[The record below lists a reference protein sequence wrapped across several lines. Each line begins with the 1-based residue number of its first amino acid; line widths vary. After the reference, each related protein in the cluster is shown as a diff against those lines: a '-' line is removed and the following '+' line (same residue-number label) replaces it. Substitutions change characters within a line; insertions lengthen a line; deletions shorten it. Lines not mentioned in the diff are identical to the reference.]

1 MPCEIEAKA
10 DFAEIRYGQCWED
23 ADILL
28 EALAVRPGGAY
39 LSIASAGD
47 NVLALL
53 TRAPAR
59 VIAIDL
65 SPAQAACLELRIA
78 AYRELTHPEV
88 LEFMGSVA
96 SGRRPALYDQCRRS
110 LRSGLRTFWDE
121 RRRLLR
127 YGLSAVGKLERFL
140 AVIRRCLL
148 PLAHPRARVERM
160 LRPRSRSG
168 RTDFYHT
175 CWDNRRWRWL
185 FRVALSQAVIG
196 RYGRER
202 HFFDYAEGSLGRH
215 LLRRAEHAL
224 TVLDPCANPYLQW
237 MLLGGHRTALP
248 CALRPEHF
256 QIIRSNLDRI
266 EVRVQSVEDYL
277 ATVDGRS
284 FDGFNLSDIFEYM
297 AAAASEPLFECLA
310 ACGRPGARLAY
321 WNLLAPRRRPDRLR
335 DRLRPLE
342 DLAADLHA
350 RDRAFFYSALR
361 VEEIR

>member
-1 MPCEIEAKA
+1 MPCEIETKA
-10 DFAEIRYGQCWED
+10 DFADIRYGQCWED

-28 EALAVRPGGAY
+28 EALAVRPGGNY
-39 LSIASAGD
+39 LSITSAGD

-53 TRAPAR
+53 TRSPAK

-65 SPAQAACLELRIA
+65 SPAQAACLELRMA
-78 AYRELTHPEV
+78 AYRELTHPEL
-88 LEFMGSVA
+88 LEFMGSVP
-96 SGRRPALYDQCRRS
+96 SGRRTALYDQCRRS
-110 LRSGLRTFWDE
+110 LRRGLRTFWDA
-121 RRRLLR
+121 RQRLLR
-127 YGLSAVGKLERFL
+127 DGLAAVGKLERFL

-148 PLAHPRARVERM
+148 PLAHPRARVEHM
-160 LRPRSRSG
+160 LRPRSPSG
-168 RTDFYHT
+168 RTDFYHA

-185 FRVALSQAVIG
+185 FRVALTQAVVA

-215 LLRRAEHAL
+215 LLRRAEYAL
-224 TVLDPCANPYLQW
+224 TVIDPCANPYLQW

-256 QIIRSNLDRI
+256 QTIRANLDRVD
-266 EVRVQSVEDYL
+266 VRVQSVEEYL
-277 ATVDGRS
+277 AAAGGRS

-297 AAAASEPLFECLA
+297 APAASEPLFERLA
-310 ACGRPGARLAY
+310 GCGRPGARLAY
-321 WNLLAPRRRPDRLR
+321 WNLLVPRRRPERLCDRV
-335 DRLRPLE
+335 RPLE

-350 RDRAFFYSALR
+350 RDRAFFYSAFR